1 MKKFYKLFIGESVQ
15 QGMPNNA
22 KLESVVTSDL
32 LRRKVIT
39 LASQLLDGQDL
50 YLVDGSE
57 VSAYK
62 RDGLDKIFY

>member
-1 MKKFYKLFIGESVQ
+1 MKKFYKLFIGELIQ
-15 QGMPNNA
+15 EGMPSNA
-22 KLESVVTSDL
+22 TLEAVVTSDL

-39 LASQLLDGQDL
+39 LASRLTDGQDL

-62 RDGLDKIFY
+62 RDGLDKIFS